1 MEFLKKVYHAVAA
14 VLLMLVT
21 SLIYGGY
28 ILEWRGKR
36 PLCILIAAMAVT
48 AVLIALVCRYLK
60 KYAGQIAVVCIV
72 PMTFCLAT
80 GLYKLYMVAAD
91 SRSIFYL
98 AMIFFAAAYFI
109 TEYLLNLC
117 MENASL
123 QNIRQFFNT
132 HKWVLIL
139 IFIAVL
145 CRVPLL
151 SQLPRWDSGEYYYRL
166 ILGTHHFEY
175 TGFKEFVENYA
186 LCGHPTLGFCL
197 VYLPGELAFS
207 QEVIG
212 VTLTSLILTTLALWC
227 VYRIFLKILPQV
239 TEGKAAVCT
248 FLLSFSPLFFG
259 MTMYFNPDY
268 ALAVFFIFLLYSYVY
283 DKAVLAAFFSLLCFQ
298 TKETGLVLVGGLVF
312 GIFIQHIAEKRS
324 HAVKAIFKDVKLY
337 AILAVTL
344 LQLYYTKFIGG
355 IATWTQNGNEEPGL
369 RWDSTGENCL
379 GFQPAFVAV
388 KLKQQ
393 FLLNFNWILTAGIVI
408 AVAWWFILKVKGRK
422 KIQASCKICG
432 IAGAFVA
439 FLSFSC
445 LYITASVARYNV
457 AGDVLLCLIFFYC
470 MALFAAELPEST
482 FLKKKYAGMAVTA
495 VFGVLLAGECVFTVD
510 PVTRGLFLKLDT
522 GNTTLCFTGK
532 VSDINSIYYG
542 DYLIYNT
549 QYTYIDKAYDKVLAD
564 VDYHPDTTDIYI
576 PDSNGSFICG
586 NLPFYYL
593 NWDEKTKKRVF
604 YENENT
610 QEMEFYNEVKY
621 FSSKMVSEG
630 KDKAV
635 LIVNPYMINVHEEEH
650 LAKLAPYYEIGE
662 RKEVK
667 LLQGSIVYYE
677 LTRK

>member
-1 MEFLKKVYHAVAA
+1 M
-14 VLLMLVT
+14 
-21 SLIYGGY
+21 
-28 ILEWRGKR
+28 
-36 PLCILIAAMAVT
+36 
-48 AVLIALVCRYLK
+48 
-60 KYAGQIAVVCIV
+60 
-72 PMTFCLAT
+72 
-80 GLYKLYMVAAD
+80 
-91 SRSIFYL
+91 
-98 AMIFFAAAYFI
+98 
-109 TEYLLNLC
+109 
-117 MENASL
+117 
-123 QNIRQFFNT
+123 
-132 HKWVLIL
+132 
-139 IFIAVL
+139 
-145 CRVPLL
+145 
-151 SQLPRWDSGEYYYRL
+151 
-166 ILGTHHFEY
+166 
-175 TGFKEFVENYA
+175 
-186 LCGHPTLGFCL
+186 
-197 VYLPGELAFS
+197 
-207 QEVIG
+207 
-212 VTLTSLILTTLALWC
+212 
-227 VYRIFLKILPQV
+227 
-239 TEGKAAVCT
+239 
-248 FLLSFSPLFFG
+248 
-259 MTMYFNPDY
+259 
-268 ALAVFFIFLLYSYVY
+268 
-283 DKAVLAAFFSLLCFQ
+283 
-298 TKETGLVLVGGLVF
+298 
-312 GIFIQHIAEKRS
+312 
-324 HAVKAIFKDVKLY
+324 
-337 AILAVTL
+337 TL

-457 AGDVLLCLIFFYC
+457 AGDVLLYLIFFYC

-495 VFGVLLAGECVFTVD
+495 VFGVLLAGECVFTID

-635 LIVNPYMINVHEEEH
+635 LIVNPYMVNVHEEEH
-650 LAKLAPYYEIGE
+650 LAKLEPYYEIGE

>member
-1 MEFLKKVYHAVAA
+1 MKIIRQYNKELENFLEEVVEYTLNKYGQEWNLVNLQEIELRDIPEFDLKKDGTTYENGTKIMDTSRLYDMLPCLSVEKLENNSNFKIIVNTLYHEMGHITDWAQYPR
-14 VLLMLVT
+14 
-21 SLIYGGY
+21 IYA
-28 ILEWRGKR
+28 E
-36 PLCILIAAMAVT
+36 AE
-48 AVLIALVCRYLK
+48 
-60 KYAGQIAVVCIV
+60 
-72 PMTFCLAT
+72 
-80 GLYKLYMVAAD
+80 
-91 SRSIFYL
+91 S
-98 AMIFFAAAYFI
+98 
-109 TEYLLNLC
+109 
-117 MENASL
+117 MEN
-123 QNIRQFFNT
+123 
-132 HKWVLIL
+132 KEVG
-139 IFIAVL
+139 
-145 CRVPLL
+145 
-151 SQLPRWDSGEYYYRL
+151 LPTLFW
-166 ILGTHHFEY
+166 FEY
-175 TGFKEFVENYA
+175 
-186 LCGHPTLGFCL
+186 
-197 VYLPGELAFS
+197 
-207 QEVIG
+207 
-212 VTLTSLILTTLALWC
+212 
-227 VYRIFLKILPQV
+227 
-239 TEGKAAVCT
+239 
-248 FLLSFSPLFFG
+248 
-259 MTMYFNPDY
+259 
-268 ALAVFFIFLLYSYVY
+268 
-283 DKAVLAAFFSLLCFQ
+283 
-298 TKETGLVLVGGLVF
+298 
-312 GIFIQHIAEKRS
+312 IAEKRS

-457 AGDVLLCLIFFYC
+457 AGDVLLYLIFFYC

>member
-1 MEFLKKVYHAVAA
+1 MQNKETKQEQLSFHTENFRKRSRYTFVFVCMIAAFFVITVLNINTGNVHISVPKILRILFLHDGEAVEYSIIWKIRLPRILMAALLGGALSLSGFLLQTFFSNPIAGPFVLGISSGAKMAVALTMIVFLKYVGHFSSYTLVVAA
-14 VLLMLVT
+14 FIGSLISTGFILLMSKKIHHMASLLVGG
-21 SLIYGGY
+21 IMIGY
-28 ILEWRGKR
+28 I
-36 PLCILIAAMAVT
+36 CSAITDFVVT
-48 AVLIALVCRYLK
+48 FADDSDIVNLHGWSQGSFSGMSWGNIKV
-60 KYAGQIAVVCIV
+60 AVVVVGI
-72 PMTFCLAT
+72 
-80 GLYKLYMVAAD
+80 
-91 SRSIFYL
+91 
-98 AMIFFAAAYFI
+98 
-109 TEYLLNLC
+109 
-117 MENASL
+117 
-123 QNIRQFFNT
+123 
-132 HKWVLIL
+132 
-139 IFIAVL
+139 
-145 CRVPLL
+145 
-151 SQLPRWDSGEYYYRL
+151 
-166 ILGTHHFEY
+166 
-175 TGFKEFVENYA
+175 
-186 LCGHPTLGFCL
+186 
-197 VYLPGELAFS
+197 
-207 QEVIG
+207 
-212 VTLTSLILTTLALWC
+212 
-227 VYRIFLKILPQV
+227 
-239 TEGKAAVCT
+239 AAVCT

-457 AGDVLLCLIFFYC
+457 AGDVLLYLIFFYC

>member
-1 MEFLKKVYHAVAA
+1 MEFLKKVYYAVAA

-139 IFIAVL
+139 IFIAVS

-175 TGFKEFVENYA
+175 TGFKEFVKNYA

-227 VYRIFLKILPQV
+227 V
-239 TEGKAAVCT
+239 
-248 FLLSFSPLFFG
+248 
-259 MTMYFNPDY
+259 
-268 ALAVFFIFLLYSYVY
+268 LYSYVY

-457 AGDVLLCLIFFYC
+457 AGDILLYLIFFYC

-495 VFGVLLAGECVFTVD
+495 VFGVLLAGECVFTID

-621 FSSKMVSEG
+621 FSSKMVSDG

-650 LAKLAPYYEIGE
+650 LAKLEPYYEIGE